1 VNRRILSLTAA
12 VVVLCVLASG
22 VLAQSALRRKV
33 DSLFVIASAG
43 SITHRDLVEP
53 AIDSIAALGPQV
65 VPILVDKYDT
75 RSARERHTI
84 NNILR
89 KIGHEATPHL
99 VEALRRPDGETV
111 SRVCW
116 TLGYIKDSASVE
128 PLMQMADHE
137 RWQVRDNALD
147 ALGKIG
153 HRDADP
159 VVLAGM
165 ADTIGQ
171 VRKAAAVAAGR
182 LEIDSAAAMLVHLL
196 GDEFYGARM
205 SAMES
210 LLKLDTALVR
220 KVIADSL
227 ESANSVVGNLGCR
240 ILGRIGGDAAI
251 EVLLQQTRSDDSW
264 RRAFA
269 GEALIAADPLDNC
282 GYHRFLLL
290 DEPDRLVRLKI
301 TSALQRAHEEQE
313 DPRK

>member
-1 VNRRILSLTAA
+1 MNRRLLIAVLVLVCLAA
-12 VVVLCVLASG
+12 SN
-22 VLAQSALRRKV
+22 VLAQSALKRKV

-43 SITHRDLVEP
+43 EVQYQALVEP
-53 AIDSIAALGPQV
+53 AIDSIAAMGPEV

-89 KIGHEATPHL
+89 KIGHEATPYL
-99 VEALRRPDGETV
+99 VQALRRPDGETV

-128 PLMQMADHE
+128 PLMQVTDHE

-165 ADTIGQ
+165 TDTIGQ
-171 VRKAAAVAAGR
+171 VRKAASVAAGR
-182 LEIDSAAAMLVHLL
+182 LGIDSAAAVLVHLL
-196 GDEFYGARM
+196 ADEFYGARM

-210 LLKLDTALVR
+210 LLRLDSALVR

-227 ESANSVVGNLGCR
+227 GSANTVVGNLGCR

-251 EVLLQQTRSDDSW
+251 EVLLQQTRSEDAL

-269 GEALIAADPLDNC
+269 GEALIMADPLDNC

-301 TSALQRAHEEQE
+301 TSALTRAHEEQE
-313 DPRK
+313 EPRK

>member
-1 VNRRILSLTAA
+1 MSTRMIVSL
-12 VVVLCVLASG
+12 VVLLVCGSS
-22 VLAQSALRRKV
+22 VLAQSALKRKV

-43 SITHRDLVEP
+43 EVKYRDLVDP
-53 AIDSIAALGPQV
+53 AIDSIAAMGPEV

-75 RSARERHTI
+75 RSARERHTV

-99 VEALRRPDGETV
+99 VQALRRPDFQTV

-116 TLGYIKDSASVE
+116 SLGYIKDSSSVV
-128 PLMQMADHE
+128 PLMQVADHQ
-137 RWQVRDNALD
+137 RWHVRNNALD
-147 ALGKIG
+147 ALGKIK
-153 HRDADP
+153 HRQADP
-159 VVLAGM
+159 VVLAAM
-165 ADTIGQ
+165 TDTVGQ

-182 LEIDSAAAMLVHLL
+182 LGIDSSAAQLVHMLA
-196 GDEFYGARM
+196 DEFYGARM

-227 ESANSVVGNLGCR
+227 GSSNTVVGNLGCR

-251 EVLLQQTRSDDSW
+251 EVLLRQTRSEDQL

-269 GEALIAADPLDNC
+269 GEALIEADPRDNC

-313 DPRK
+313 ESRK